1 MNKKSFPFVFTTR
14 SEGFDKGVK
23 RIAQKDKEE
32 IEMNESRAQA
42 SLVACTLACDPMGK
56 ERVPSSFREGGGEN
70 VLR

>member
-1 MNKKSFPFVFTTR
+1 MSLLLDR
-14 SEGFDKGVK
+14 IDKGVK
-23 RIAQKDKEE
+23 RIAQKDKDE

-56 ERVPSSFREGGGEN
+56 ESLLHSERLGGGEN